1 MREAG
6 IANSW
11 WQSFVATAG
20 AVGVINS
27 LIIGGTGG
35 LFVGYVC
42 GSLAASVLAG
52 MIFGVIA
59 IALHLA
65 RQRALWRRA
74 DKESKCEFP
83 ASG

>member
-20 AVGVINS
+20 TVGVINS

-52 MIFGVIA
+52 MI
-59 IALHLA
+59 
-65 RQRALWRRA
+65 
-74 DKESKCEFP
+74 S
-83 ASG
+83 AS